1 MDVTTVV
8 AVVSGL
14 LIGMIVGAA
23 VAGLVLRSRSDAR
36 TARDES
42 RSTLARAELAQAQT
56 LAAEARS
63 ESAQARAE
71 LAQAR
76 ADVAEARALASAAQA
91 EAAEVGAQVAKA
103 VAERDAAVRRAEE
116 LAADRES
123 MLNQFKVLSGE
134 TIEKQTKFAE
144 ASAEARLKATE
155 QLMAPVRE
163 SLERFNARLT
173 EVEKERV
180 RLAADLRN
188 QVQTVQLTGE
198 QLRRETHALA
208 TALRKPHVRGA
219 WGEMQLKRVAEI
231 AGMIEHCD
239 FSTQHSTSSNDRA
252 VRPDMRVELAEGKC
266 VFVDAKVPLSAFLDA
281 HETEDPDARSAALD
295 RFAKHVRGHIDQLG
309 GKRYWQADAGTP
321 EFVVLFLASE
331 ALAAEAFRL
340 APDLHEYAA
349 RRDVVLATPTTLIAM
364 LRAVAYGWKQAKLAE
379 NAAEVLQL
387 GRDLHERLGTMGNRL
402 DKLGRALRTS
412 VTAYNDTI
420 ATVEGRVLVKARQF
434 TELKVTDAE
443 LTALSGVDD
452 PIRQIQAP
460 ELVDDAAQVEPM
472 IGRDRKRRNRKDEVP
487 EAEELVRPE
496 PDLFDLVQHE
506 LPGPEDER
514 DTGS

>member
-8 AVVSGL
+8 AMLSGL
-14 LIGMIVGAA
+14 VIGMLVGAA
-23 VAGLVLRSRSDAR
+23 VAGVVLRSRRDASE
-36 TARDES
+36 ARDEGQ
-42 RSTLARAELAQAQT
+42 ARAELAQTQT

-63 ESAQARAE
+63 ESSQTRAE

-76 ADVAEARALASAAQA
+76 TDVAEARAVAAAAQA

-103 VAERDAAVRRAEE
+103 TAERDSAIRRAEE
-116 LAADRES
+116 LAADREA

-134 TIEKQTKFAE
+134 TIEKQSKVAE

-163 SLERFNARLT
+163 SLDRFNARLT

-180 RLAADLRN
+180 QLAADLRN

-219 WGEMQLKRVAEI
+219 WGELQLKRVAELS
-231 AGMIEHCD
+231 GMIEHCD
-239 FSTQHSTSSNDRA
+239 FSTQHSTTSNDRA
-252 VRPDMRVELAEGKC
+252 VRPDMRVDLAEGKC
-266 VFVDAKVPLSAFLDA
+266 VFVDAKVPLSGFLDA
-281 HETEDPDARSAALD
+281 HETDDPDARTQALE
-295 RFAKHVRGHIDQLG
+295 RFARHVRTHIDQLS
-309 GKRYWQADAGTP
+309 GKRYWQSDVGTP
-321 EFVVLFLASE
+321 EFVILFLASE

-387 GRDLHERLGTMGNRL
+387 GRDLHERLGTMGGRL

-443 LTALSGVDD
+443 LTALTGVDD
-452 PIRQIQAP
+452 PVRQIQAP
-460 ELVDDAAQVEPM
+460 ELVDDAVQVEPM
-472 IGRDRKRRNRKDEVP
+472 IGRKRRSRADVP
-487 EAEELVRPE
+487 EAEELVRAE

-506 LPGPEDER
+506 LPEQDGKR

>member
-1 MDVTTVV
+1 MDVTAVV
-8 AVVSGL
+8 AMLAGL
-14 LIGMIVGAA
+14 VIGLGIGAA
-23 VAGLVLRSRSDAR
+23 VAGIVIRSRQETAEAREDGRAR
-36 TARDES
+36 T
-42 RSTLARAELAQAQT
+42 ELSQAQT

-63 ESAQARAE
+63 ESSQSRSE
-71 LAQAR
+71 LSQAR

-103 VAERDAAVRRAEE
+103 VAERDAAIGRAKE
-116 LAADRES
+116 LAADREA

-134 TIEKQTKFAE
+134 TIEKQSKYAE
-144 ASAEARLKATE
+144 ASADARLKATE

-163 SLERFNARLT
+163 SLDRFNLRLT

-180 RLAADLRN
+180 RLSADLRQ
-188 QVQTVQLTGE
+188 QVQSVQLTGE
-198 QLRRETHALA
+198 NLRRETHALA

-219 WGEMQLKRVAEI
+219 WGELQLKRVAEL

-239 FSTQHSTSSNDRA
+239 FTTQHTTSSNDRA
-252 VRPDMRVELAEGKC
+252 VRPDMRVDLAEGKC

-281 HETEDPDARSAALD
+281 HETDDPDQRSHALQ
-295 RFAKHVRGHIDQLG
+295 RFAQHVRTHIDQLSA
-309 GKRYWQADAGTP
+309 KKYWQADAGTP

-340 APDLHEYAA
+340 APDLHEYAS

-420 ATVEGRVLVKARQF
+420 ATVEGRVFVKARQF
-434 TELKVTDAE
+434 TDLKVTDQE
-443 LTALSGVDD
+443 LTALTSVDD
-452 PIRQIQAP
+452 PVRQIQAP
-460 ELVDDAAQVEPM
+460 ELVEDAAQVEPI
-472 IGRDRKRRNRKDEVP
+472 IGRTRRRAKTDTVP
-487 EAEELVRPE
+487 EAEELVRSE
-496 PDLFDLVQHE
+496 PDLFELIESE
-506 LPGPEDER
+506 LPAPDEKR

>member
-1 MDVTTVV
+1 MSVNGSASSSTRSAAMPSSTLPCRWARPRCRAGSIVAARSASSGDSPASVSRPSSSCSEKPGKTYPVIVSVPASSRTPAAARFAADRDRSGGASAGLSVTPGRIASMDVTTVV

-180 RLAADLRN
+180 RLDADLRN

-266 VFVDAKVPLSAFLDA
+266 VFV
-281 HETEDPDARSAALD
+281 
-295 RFAKHVRGHIDQLG
+295 
-309 GKRYWQADAGTP
+309 
-321 EFVVLFLASE
+321 
-331 ALAAEAFRL
+331 
-340 APDLHEYAA
+340 
-349 RRDVVLATPTTLIAM
+349 
-364 LRAVAYGWKQAKLAE
+364 
-379 NAAEVLQL
+379 
-387 GRDLHERLGTMGNRL
+387 
-402 DKLGRALRTS
+402 
-412 VTAYNDTI
+412 
-420 ATVEGRVLVKARQF
+420 
-434 TELKVTDAE
+434 
-443 LTALSGVDD
+443 
-452 PIRQIQAP
+452 
-460 ELVDDAAQVEPM
+460 
-472 IGRDRKRRNRKDEVP
+472 
-487 EAEELVRPE
+487 
-496 PDLFDLVQHE
+496 
-506 LPGPEDER
+506 
-514 DTGS
+514 